1 MYQAPPSTMNYP
13 PSAMNQTHFVRMQEE
28 IAVLK
33 SQIEMASPLLQEKD
47 NKIRSL
53 QAELEQKHLEVI
65 HLNRQIQRM
74 VNEQPRYHNNQNN
87 SQFQQPLMQQRLN
100 GMYNHYPPYGVRM
113 YPNQAPHTNVAIPP
127 VGHNGINQG
136 GVGGADMQSLPPN
149 VRFGQNNMNHNPNFG
164 GNNNNNNMGLYDYR
178 SPVNNGANNPL
189 LRQTNQYLFVDM
201 QQQQQQQQINN
212 NRQQQPLNMQ
222 QQSSL
227 NMPPS
232 GPPRQQKFHQGI
244 SNTMPSQ
251 QTSHNISKEI
261 DLEANF
267 AQHHYAQ
274 VKEQQH
280 NTGENNNNSLKD
292 PDLH

>member
-1 MYQAPPSTMNYP
+1 
-13 PSAMNQTHFVRMQEE
+13 
-28 IAVLK
+28 
-33 SQIEMASPLLQEKD
+33 
-47 NKIRSL
+47 
-53 QAELEQKHLEVI
+53 
-65 HLNRQIQRM
+65 
-74 VNEQPRYHNNQNN
+74 
-87 SQFQQPLMQQRLN
+87 
-100 GMYNHYPPYGVRM
+100 
-113 YPNQAPHTNVAIPP
+113 
-127 VGHNGINQG
+127 
-136 GVGGADMQSLPPN
+136 
-149 VRFGQNNMNHNPNFG
+149 
-164 GNNNNNNMGLYDYR
+164 
-178 SPVNNGANNPL
+178 
-189 LRQTNQYLFVDM
+189 
-201 QQQQQQQQINN
+201 
-212 NRQQQPLNMQ
+212 MQ

-244 SNTMPSQ
+244 SNTMPPQ